1 MVYIILE
8 NELYITPKKVQI
20 ALLSVQVFA
29 VVIEW
34 SLFWK

>member
-1 MVYIILE
+1 MVYVILK
-8 NELYITPKKVQI
+8 NELYITPKKVQF

-29 VVIEW
+29 IVTDW